1 MNVVNLLFWL
11 IIKPDSNADSI
22 KTIITR
28 YGSSTLSGRSCILKL
43 HSYSMT
49 AVITTTMTLRI
60 ILSVRGTLYDGGS
73 FAGMWSNSSGTHTV
87 SRGVASAR
95 VPANAPSVLQI
106 NSQTHPAHTYTLD
119 GINQKVEQ
127 GWDGTEG
134 KNDILPIAEPDQKNS
149 SINETEFDR
158 ESAKDPGLPS
168 HGVKITVDRE
178 IADYDP
184 SHTK

>member
-1 MNVVNLLFWL
+1 
-11 IIKPDSNADSI
+11 
-22 KTIITR
+22 
-28 YGSSTLSGRSCILKL
+28 
-43 HSYSMT
+43 MT

-73 FAGMWSNSSGTHTV
+73 FAGMYSNSSVTHTV

-127 GWDGTEG
+127 GWDGTEA

-149 SINETEFDR
+149 SINETEYDR
-158 ESAKDPGLPS
+158 ESAKGPGLPS

-184 SHTK
+184 SRTK